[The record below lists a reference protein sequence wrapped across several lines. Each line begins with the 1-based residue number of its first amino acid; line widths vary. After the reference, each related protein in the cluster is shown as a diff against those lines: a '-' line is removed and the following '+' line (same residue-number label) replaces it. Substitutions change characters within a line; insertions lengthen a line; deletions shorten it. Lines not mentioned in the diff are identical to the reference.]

1 MVAAELIA
9 GSVFAGHQIERRLG
23 SGGMGTVYLA
33 KHPTL
38 PMRVAL
44 KVVGAGRDDPEYIA
58 LFRREAQLASGLDHP
73 NIVDVKDFG
82 EEDGTLWMS
91 MRYVPGGDAA
101 ALVGPGR
108 SGVEAGRAVHI
119 VTEAAKAL
127 DYAHEHH
134 VVHQDVKPA
143 NIFVAPG
150 EAGADRVLVGDF
162 GIARRTDPA
171 ATQVDTGVRTFTAPY
186 APPEQRSG
194 GRVDRRADVYA
205 LGVTCYELLTGRLP
219 DAVLADRERLP
230 AGVGAVLAK
239 AMAGDPDERYGTCG
253 ELAAALAD
261 AVRAESARGEPKRRF
276 GTRGRMAAGATLALA
291 VVGAAALWSL
301 RADAGS
307 RAANEPTGAA
317 GVSPR
322 CYFTTEVPTGDG
334 YHVVLPTTND
344 GGRRCILSYVDSHP
358 GGPGAPRATPI
369 EGVRALQDALRRCY
383 QRELADGV
391 GDYSTAT
398 GLAVLYVQDLHG
410 LDRDGVFGPQTSG
423 AMRWPRYRDAGGE
436 FESCVPIGP
445 A

>member
-9 GSVFAGHQIERRLG
+9 GPVFAGHLIERRLR

-33 KHPTL
+33 EHPTL
-38 PMRVAL
+38 PMKVAL
-44 KVVGAGRDDPEYIA
+44 KVVGAGRDDPEYAA
-58 LFRREAQLASGLDHP
+58 LFRREAQLAAGLDHP

-91 MRYVPGGDAA
+91 MQYVPGGDAT
-101 ALVGPGR
+101 ALIEAGR
-108 SGVEAGRAVHI
+108 SGVEVGRAVHI

-134 VVHQDVKPA
+134 VVHRDVKPA

-150 EAGADRVLVGDF
+150 DAGTDRVLVGDF

-171 ATQVDTGVRTFTAPY
+171 ATQTDTGIRSYTEPY
-186 APPEQRSG
+186 APPEQRAG

-219 DAVLADRERLP
+219 GAVVAGAEPLP
-230 AGVGAVLAK
+230 AGIGAVLAK
-239 AMAGDPDERYGTCG
+239 AMEGDPDERYPTCG
-253 ELAAALAD
+253 ELAAALAG
-261 AVRAESARGEPKRRF
+261 AMRAEPERRF
-276 GTRGRMAAGATLALA
+276 GTRGRVAAGAAVALVLA
-291 VVGAAALWSL
+291 GAAVLWSL
-301 RADAGS
+301 RADSGT
-307 RAANEPTGAA
+307 RAHTEPTST

-322 CYFTTEVPTGDG
+322 CFFTARVPTGDG
-334 YHVVLPTTND
+334 YHVVLPSTND

-358 GGPGAPRATPI
+358 GGPSAPRSAPI
-369 EGVRALQDALRRCY
+369 EGVRALQEALRRCY
-383 QRELADGV
+383 QRELADGD

-410 LDRDGVFGPQTSG
+410 VDKDGVFGPQTSG

-436 FESCVPIGP
+436 FESCVTIGP
-445 A
+445 P